1 MPKSLT
7 GDVAIVGGALAG
19 LATGIGLARRGLPV
33 DVFEQNA
40 GEERG
45 GTGLGV
51 DRTLI
56 TETMG
61 VDAHVDGIT
70 RALPVV
76 GEGAAVGRSG
86 EPPGGPAFEPFR
98 STMRRAWCPTAAEC
112 SRVLPRRGISCVQ
125 P

>member
-7 GDVAIVGGALAG
+7 GDVAIVGGSLAG

-51 DRTLI
+51 DRILI
-56 TETMG
+56 TETTG
-61 VDAHVDGIT
+61 VDARVDGLT
-70 RALPVV
+70 HALTCDDGVAHLSGPHVNST
-76 GEGAAVGRSG
+76 AAVIIGADGYRSQV
-86 EPPGGPAFEPFR
+86 
-98 STMRRAWCPTAAEC
+98 RRAV
-112 SRVLPRRGISCVQ
+112 SRTRPFA